1 MKQNKRHPISN
12 FYIGE
17 LYLYTTFGNLLSI
30 DESITFGK
38 EKIESFRNSGAISF
52 QKDLISR
59 YTDWENRREYEGFL
73 TIFYKQGDK
82 YICLHD
88 GAIYELNSSVLLE
101 NLIPLKELLPKIN
114 EKKISTI
121 SMNKALELFDILFK
135 RDKDESI
142 LYEETEEKISD
153 FFIGDI
159 QLKER
164 TLPEEIDTKIE
175 YFYLPQHIMLG
186 KNSLEVYSFGQDE
199 CANTV
204 YRCLFLRDGVDLY
217 NINNN
222 AFYNHHEDKFD
233 SIIPFKEYIS
243 EFKIPSPKDYISIPK
258 ALKLFKKT
266 I

>member
-1 MKQNKRHPISN
+1 MKQKQKHPISN
-12 FYIGE
+12 FFVGE
-17 LYLYTTFGNLLSI
+17 LYLYTAFGNYLSI
-30 DESITFGK
+30 DSTIVIGK
-38 EKIESFRNSGAISF
+38 ENIERFSQSGAINF

-59 YTDWENRREYEGFL
+59 YTDWENKREYQGFL

-88 GAIYELNSSVLLE
+88 GRSYQLNDSVLLE
-101 NLIPLKELLPKIN
+101 NLVPLKELLPKMNQRVIS
-114 EKKISTI
+114 KIST
-121 SMNKALELFDILFK
+121 NQALELFDILFK
-135 RDKDESI
+135 KSQDESI
-142 LYEETEEKISD
+142 LYKENEELISD
-153 FFIGDI
+153 FFVGDI
-159 QLKER
+159 SIKER
-164 TLPEEIDTKIE
+164 TLSEDIDAKTE

-186 KNSLEVYSFGQDE
+186 KNNLEIYSYGKNQ

-222 AFYNHHEDKFD
+222 GFYNPNEDKFD
-233 SIIPFKEYIS
+233 TIISFCEYIQGF
-243 EFKIPSPKDYISIPK
+243 EIPTQKDRISIPK

>member
-1 MKQNKRHPISN
+1 MKQNKKYPISN

-30 DESITFGK
+30 DSSITLGK
-38 EKIESFRNSGAISF
+38 EKIESFKNSGAINF
-52 QKDLISR
+52 QRDLISR
-59 YTDWENRREYEGFL
+59 YIDWENKREYQGFL
-73 TIFYKQGDK
+73 TMFYKQGDK

-88 GAIYELNSSVLLE
+88 GVTYELNSPVFLE
-101 NLIPLKELLPKIN
+101 NLIPLNELLPKIN
-114 EKKISTI
+114 EKNIPAI
-121 SMNKALELFDILFK
+121 SMDRALELFDILFK
-135 RDKDESI
+135 KSKDESI
-142 LYEETEEKISD
+142 LYEEREELTSD
-153 FFIGDI
+153 FYIGDLS
-159 QLKER
+159 LKER
-164 TLPEEIDTKIE
+164 TLPEEMDTKTE

-186 KNSLEVYSFGQDE
+186 KNSLEVYSFGQDG

-222 AFYNHHEDKFD
+222 SFYNHNEDKFD
-233 SIIPFKEYIS
+233 SIIPFREYIS
-243 EFKIPSPKDYISIPK
+243 EFKIPSPKDRISIPK